1 VRPWRPLRLTV
12 GVPLDHRVERACSP
26 FVICLDGDG
35 RQRIVQLP
43 AREASLSIGR
53 GHGSDI
59 PLPWD
64 RGLARSADAAAP
76 ELSTAQRRVL
86 QALCDSGRDGPY
98 AGPPSNRE
106 LFDVGDLPQNRKRA
120 ELVRRAFER
129 GLVR

>member
-1 VRPWRPLRLTV
+1 VFAVCHLSR
-12 GVPLDHRVERACSP
+12 
-26 FVICLDGDG
+26 GDG